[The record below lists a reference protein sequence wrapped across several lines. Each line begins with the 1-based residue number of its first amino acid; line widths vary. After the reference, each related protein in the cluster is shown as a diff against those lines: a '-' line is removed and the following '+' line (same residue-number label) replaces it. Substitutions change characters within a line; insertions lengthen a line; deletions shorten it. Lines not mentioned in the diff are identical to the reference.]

1 LFVSSEIT
9 SSSVSFDFEEGF
21 DSKLHQLLSIIA
33 VPTYLLI
40 DKEGNLVSYN
50 ADKPYK
56 AELKEQLLNLA
67 AK

>member
-1 LFVSSEIT
+1 VYKVSQT
-9 SSSVSFDFEEGF
+9 EENHYRFKKGF